1 MEIGFIMDNVLTQVT
16 EKAKELALA
25 ENQCERGYAH
35 LGYMLFEVSEMQY
48 WRVNFDSFGDY
59 LKSVSMDSK
68 KTPGQLKQYV
78 LTVCDLIDTFSCD
91 QLEAMG
97 ISKAIKLRQA
107 KDYALVLPKEIVDCA
122 LDPKSTVKDL
132 KKTISVAL
140 KMPEEDG
147 DWMDLEC
154 EFMVSPEQRILL
166 TDAITAAMRTEPL
179 TKSTVSRSAQML
191 DVMTKFAQEYLGAHC
206 GDGV

>member
-1 MEIGFIMDNVLTQVT
+1 
-16 EKAKELALA
+16 
-25 ENQCERGYAH
+25 
-35 LGYMLFEVSEMQY
+35 
-48 WRVNFDSFGDY
+48 
-59 LKSVSMDSK
+59 
-68 KTPGQLKQYV
+68 
-78 LTVCDLIDTFSCD
+78 
-91 QLEAMG
+91 
-97 ISKAIKLRQA
+97 
-107 KDYALVLPKEIVDCA
+107 
-122 LDPKSTVKDL
+122 VKDL